1 MLHRHFLPVA
11 VAVALCVCTS
21 CRTPTVKRPH
31 SEVGEFYHT
40 EAETDGKPH
49 SPLVRQMIAE
59 RKGALAAPTAII
71 SRDET
76 SSTWGVL
83 TATNRIPET
92 GKGGEFFFGNTV
104 GSKVLYS
111 ECRVTVPHVHHLDPI
126 RGSKLSPLS
135 SNPTKQ
141 VKLAKPKRLSQERF
155 FSDLAAIVERSPE
168 RDVFVFVHGFNS
180 DFERAV
186 TRAAQI
192 AQDMPFNGAVVCYSW
207 PSQASQWK
215 YKTDQTVADKS
226 APVLAQFLT
235 ELGDRLPADVSL
247 NVVAHSMGN
256 RVLMQA
262 MNQLPERF
270 AYPRRF
276 DEIVLA
282 APDVGVERFEK
293 LFPAIDAVSRRVT
306 LYASDGDVPLIASW
320 VVNREQ
326 RAGDSARPLSIDR
339 LDTVDVSR
347 VDVGFMGHSY
357 YGSNRSVLRDLF
369 SVIKQH
375 HPIQKRYWLR
385 EKKRSTGTYFE
396 FDTEV
401 SPIIRVKHGIVQ

>member
-1 MLHRHFLPVA
+1 
-11 VAVALCVCTS
+11 
-21 CRTPTVKRPH
+21 
-31 SEVGEFYHT
+31 
-40 EAETDGKPH
+40 
-49 SPLVRQMIAE
+49 MIAE
-59 RKGALAAPTAII
+59 RKDALAAPAAII
-71 SRDET
+71 SRDES
-76 SSTWGVL
+76 SSTWSVL
-83 TATNRIPET
+83 TATNRVRET
-92 GKGGEFFFGNTV
+92 GKNRAPRYGNTV
-104 GSKVLYS
+104 GSEVLYS
-111 ECRVTVPHVHHLDPI
+111 ECRVTVPHIHHLDPI

-141 VKLAKPKRLSQERF
+141 VKLAAPRRLSQERF
-155 FSDLAAIVERSPE
+155 FSDLAAIVKRSPE
-168 RDVFVFVHGFNS
+168 RDVFVFVHGFNA

-226 APVLAQFLT
+226 APVLAEFLT
-235 ELGDRLPADVSL
+235 KLGDRLPADVSL
-247 NVVAHSMGN
+247 NIVAHSMGN

-282 APDVGVERFEK
+282 APDVGVRRFEK

-306 LYASDGDVPLIASW
+306 LYASDGDMPLIASW
-320 VVNREQ
+320 VVNQEQ
-326 RAGDSARPLSIDR
+326 RAGDSARPVRIDR

-369 SVIKQH
+369 SVVKQH
-375 HPIQKRYWLR
+375 HPPETRYWLR
-385 EKKRSTGTYFE
+385 EKKRSAGTYFE

-401 SPIIRVKHGIVQ
+401 IPIIRVKHGVVQ